1 MSHPRI
7 LEVQIVPSSTTP
19 TCCGGWSGC
28 VVDGSDD
35 EAACPLPINKHLSHK
50 LTFTCSHGLV
60 LLTDLSKHVTC

>member
-1 MSHPRI
+1 MHLHVVEDGVS
-7 LEVQIVPSSTTP
+7 V
-19 TCCGGWSGC
+19 

-60 LLTDLSKHVTC
+60 LLTDLSKHVTY